1 MKRDSMVLR
10 IALVLFFV
18 VLNLTPGYA
27 KERKFVISEKISIG
41 NLGHVAKD
49 IRVWIPHPVGDAW
62 QEIKDFRYL
71 SPVEGKIVQDKKYGN
86 DTLYIHSPSDDYDE
100 LEITIEFTVSRKEFD
115 YYRNTSKDDGA
126 SPRFLKPDRLVFV
139 DKDTRKL
146 AREITKDK
154 KTEAEKARAI
164 YDYIIDEFTYTKDD
178 PRVCKIG
185 NSRLSLEFK
194 KGQCS
199 EYHSAFISL
208 LRSLKIPVKF
218 ELGFSIPADKKEGVI
233 GGYHCW
239 AKFYTQDKGW
249 FPVDISEADKNHE
262 KKDYFF
268 GRINENRVHLST
280 GRDIILPYARD
291 KEAMPL
297 NYFIY
302 PYIEIDGQE
311 FLDAKIEVSFADKTM

>member
-1 MKRDSMVLR
+1 K
-10 IALVLFFV
+10 
-18 VLNLTPGYA
+18 G
-27 KERKFVISEKISIG
+27 
-41 NLGHVAKD
+41 
-49 IRVWIPHPVGDAW
+49 
-62 QEIKDFRYL
+62 FRYL
-71 SPVEGKIVQDKKYGN
+71 SPLEGVIIKDKKYGN
-86 DTLYIHSPSDDYDE
+86 DMLYIHSPSDKYSE
-100 LEITIEFTVSRKEFD
+100 LEITVEFTVLRKEYD
-115 YYRNTSKDDGA
+115 YYRYA
-126 SPRFLKPDRLVFV
+126 SQDETNISGFLKPDRIVFV

-146 AREITKDK
+146 AADIVKDK
-154 KTEAEKARAI
+154 KTEVEKAKAI

-185 NSRLSLEFK
+185 NSRLSLVFK

-208 LRSLKIPVKF
+208 MRSLKIPVKF
-218 ELGFSIPADKKEGVI
+218 EVGFSVPADKEKGVI

-249 FPVDISEADKNHE
+249 FPVDISEADKYPE

-268 GRINENRVHLST
+268 GRINENRVHLTT
-280 GRDIILPYARD
+280 GRDVTLPYARD

-302 PYIEIDGQE
+302 PYVEIDGQE
-311 FLDAKIEVSFADKTM
+311 FFDAKTEVSFVNK